1 MMLWAMRF
9 NSLRGHE
16 SLREVSEMISDE
28 EYTKAIGGLRTS
40 HQRSLNNM
48 YIWCSIAIRALKDSL
63 ENEKFISATRFKVPS
78 KTRVKAPARIRHKTV
93 SRDSDKV
100 REVITK
106 ASDQDLYVSVFV
118 FAVAQMEAFLNDLIS
133 AALRFDNRRL
143 KTRVQGIDH
152 TKRIDIEEVVDC
164 ATKEDLIDSII
175 QKELTALFYASPSQ
189 QFEYLHRVVGA
200 EVDEAVK
207 NAWIEFRASRDL
219 IVHNSGIINSI
230 YLSKCGP
237 LARGKN
243 GESVQ
248 IDEAYF
254 SYAIAV
260 MKSLIG
266 QSTSSL
272 QRSLRGVTKLPPGR
286 VLG

>member
-1 MMLWAMRF
+1 MM
-9 NSLRGHE
+9 
-16 SLREVSEMISDE
+16 SDE
-28 EYTKAIGGLRTS
+28 EYTKAIGELRTS

-63 ENEKFISATRFKVPS
+63 ENEEFISATRFKVPS
-78 KTRVKAPARIRHKTV
+78 KTKVKAPTTIRHKTV
-93 SRDSDKV
+93 SRDFDKV
-100 REVITK
+100 REVITR

-118 FAVAQMEAFLNDLIS
+118 FAVAQVEAFLNDLIS

-143 KTRVQGIDH
+143 KTKVQGVEH
-152 TKRIDIEEVVDC
+152 TKRIDVEEVVDC
-164 ATKEDLIDSII
+164 ASKEDLIDSII
-175 QKELTALFYASPSQ
+175 QKELTALFYASPFH
-189 QFEYLHRVVGA
+189 QFEYLRRVVGA

-207 NAWIEFRASRDL
+207 NDWIELKASRDL
-219 IVHNSGIINSI
+219 VVHNSGVINGI
-230 YLSKCGP
+230 YLSKCGA

-243 GESVQ
+243 GESIQ
-248 IDEAYF
+248 IDEEYF

-272 QRSLRGVTKLPPGR
+272 QRSLRGVTPSPPTPPPATESS
-286 VLG
+286 